1 MASSFSWLAFSE
13 DERRKVLDVVDLLGD
28 RDTRDELGIG
38 TVRDAI
44 ADLFFPGIST
54 IQTRARYFLFVP
66 WMYLDLERKKKL
78 SKEVPQLARWEETKL
93 IGVLAES
100 EGEKQGVIG
109 FAARN
114 TLKRLPSNIYW
125 QGLGVWRIRQFQ
137 GGQDAY
143 HRSLDRFYALNRW
156 RHESVEEHLSEIHT
170 VVSNWHS
177 TIPKAPAGFP
187 GNATFELTPSEGEYL
202 RERILTSVPN
212 SLLTFLL
219 KEAESWDPDSVEYP
233 WMHPAVPRLS
243 AKQRDQL
250 QHAENFSLVMY
261 GASLLYNLILAEL
274 ADKKDTQQ
282 DYRDELK
289 LWAEDIKKNH
299 SYLAS
304 WDRPAFWR
312 LSRSMNQRIS
322 IPTERFVEQWV
333 EMALNGSGALTKT
346 MSQPG
351 RMLIC
356 EREISLKRDQARVK
370 NRRALEQW
378 GGNAGAYRLN
388 YRWGK
393 AQRILLDI
401 LQATEER

>member
-1 MASSFSWLAFSE
+1 MTSSFSWLAFSE
-13 DERRKVLDVVDLLGD
+13 DERRKVLDVVDLFGD

-38 TVRDAI
+38 TVRDAL

-66 WMYLDLERKKKL
+66 WMYLELERKKKA
-78 SKEVPQLARWEETKL
+78 SKEIQQLARWEETKL
-93 IGVLAES
+93 IEVLAET

-109 FAARN
+109 FAARKA
-114 TLKRLPSNIYW
+114 LKRLPSNIYW
-125 QGLGVWRIRQFQ
+125 QGLGAWRIRQFQ

-143 HRSLDRFYALNRW
+143 HRSLDRYYALTRR
-156 RHESVEEHLSEIHT
+156 RHESLDEHLADIPN
-170 VVSNWHS
+170 VAANWHL
-177 TIPKAPAGFP
+177 TIPKAPTGFP
-187 GNATFELTPSEGEYL
+187 ANATFELTSSEGEYL

-219 KEAESWDPDSVEYP
+219 KEATLWDPDSVEYP
-233 WMHPAVPRLS
+233 WMHPAVSKLS
-243 AKQRDQL
+243 ARQRDQL

-274 ADKKDTQQ
+274 ADKGDTQKV
-282 DYRDELK
+282 YKDELNV
-289 LWAEDIKKNH
+289 WADEIKDRH
-299 SYLAS
+299 SHLAS

-312 LSRSMNQRIS
+312 LTRSINQRIP
-322 IPTERFVEQWV
+322 IPTERFVERWAA
-333 EMALNGSGALTKT
+333 MALNGSGALATT
-346 MSQPG
+346 MSQQG
-351 RMLIC
+351 RTLIW
-356 EREISLKRDQARVK
+356 EREIALKRDQARVK

-401 LQATEER
+401 LQPLGGE